1 LGGKDQEVYSRLCLA
16 LINNPL
22 VRFDRSVVEVLLGQL
37 REGQGGGMLV
47 KLLITRDGYGL
58 IEEYVASKEV
68 LARVSEYYLNQL

>member
-1 LGGKDQEVYSRLCLA
+1 MGWKDQEVYGRLCLA

-37 REGQGGGMLV
+37 REGQGGGLLV
-47 KLLITRDGYGL
+47 KLLITRDRYGL